1 MSVEIQSISTKVNMV
16 EDSEEMDT
24 VKHYLKQAVKAKLL
38 NKKDEYALAVRAK
51 QGDDEAKN
59 KLHGHL
65 FPQQGCPHCHQ

>member
-1 MSVEIQSISTKVNMV
+1 
-16 EDSEEMDT
+16 MDT
-24 VKHYLKQAVKAKLL
+24 VKHYLKQAGKAKLL